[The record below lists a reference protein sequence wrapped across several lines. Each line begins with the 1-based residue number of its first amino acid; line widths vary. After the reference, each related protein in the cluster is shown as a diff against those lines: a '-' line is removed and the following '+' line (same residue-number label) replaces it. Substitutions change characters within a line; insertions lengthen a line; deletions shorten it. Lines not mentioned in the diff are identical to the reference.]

1 MHVEIIGGCL
11 ARLKWCAQPFIPK
24 LARSPTRRRWR
35 QSDMPCLHLF
45 AGAIGHARIRK
56 PSHGQSNRD
65 RGGGT
70 NLARKLSTRHRRCA
84 AQSHRVI
91 ELVVSDDSR
100 RECDLINFHRRERG
114 DFQMTER
121 SFPPPWDIE
130 EANAS
135 CFIVRDN
142 NGQALAYS
150 YYKGEPGRALGSGPQ
165 RIANWRAFAFTDGER
180 FFFLGEL
187 EVMPGNLPV
196 IVANLLDRRAVSK
209 PQILCRVGVIFLEL
223 DGWPAE
229 NPHVLHQ

>member
-1 MHVEIIGGCL
+1 
-11 ARLKWCAQPFIPK
+11 
-24 LARSPTRRRWR
+24 
-35 QSDMPCLHLF
+35 MPCLIFSPAL
-45 AGAIGHARIRK
+45 
-56 PSHGQSNRD
+56 RD

-150 YYKGEPGRALGSGPQ
+150 YYKEEPGRRSAVARSALPTGGPL
-165 RIANWRAFAFTDGER
+165 RSLTENGFSFSASWR
-180 FFFLGEL
+180 
-187 EVMPGNLPV
+187 
-196 IVANLLDRRAVSK
+196 
-209 PQILCRVGVIFLEL
+209 
-223 DGWPAE
+223 
-229 NPHVLHQ
+229 